1 MGFLFS
7 LPMAFGAMLAPES
20 PEFSHQSM
28 FMATMVLGMI
38 YGLLIELITSVL
50 LKLKQ

>member
-38 YGLLIELITSVL
+38 YGLLKELITSVL